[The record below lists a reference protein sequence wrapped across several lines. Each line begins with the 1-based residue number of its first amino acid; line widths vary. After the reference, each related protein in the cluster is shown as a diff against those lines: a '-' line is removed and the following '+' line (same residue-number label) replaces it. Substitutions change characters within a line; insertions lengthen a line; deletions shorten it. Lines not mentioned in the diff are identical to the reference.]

1 MLKRIVFI
9 VFCALFYLI
18 VSAIFAEFSEAGDC
32 DTTISSATTSQ
43 LECADSDTLTVSGSI
58 TLTGSDTAVDAE
70 GEDGVTI
77 TNTGTI
83 QATGTTTDDAI
94 EGTSSLNLTV
104 DNSGTIFAGRDW
116 AIQLKEAEIITITN
130 RATGTIKTT
139 KGLNGSQAA
148 VGGTLMGNCSNCV
161 GGAAS
166 TGIGLTLH
174 NYGRIEAN
182 EEAVY
187 GGGAASQTSKKTKIY
202 NYDGG
207 TINAD
212 KRTVYILSGEDIEL
226 YNYDGATIESDDG
239 NYGVNFKNSSTI
251 TIDNA
256 GTISTSA
263 SYTVGLQNAVTVN
276 LDNSGTIAAGGNFG
290 VYCFACE
297 DLTLTNS
304 GTISADL
311 LIGVSARLVTGTNT
325 ITNSGT
331 ISAEGTM
338 GVDLRNATGVTLVNS
353 GTISATGDAI
363 LADNAFSPTITN
375 SGTVTALA
383 GVSTRGAITLSQNDA
398 ENLGTDATI
407 TNSGT
412 ISALGTNA
420 VGIIIGD
427 GTGVYNDVTITNSG
441 TISGVDDSI
450 GIVGSGTT
458 GTNIITKG
466 EATYTGEIEMDSAA
480 ATMTLDCSITKDMDI
495 EIHGKTNMTVT
506 NNLCG
511 NDTYE
516 ILDSS
521 LAADA
526 DNSETNGY
534 LRILWRRS

>member
-1 MLKRIVFI
+1 MKKLVFFKI
-9 VFCALFYLI
+9 TFVVF
-18 VSAIFAEFSEAGDC
+18 FSFFISETVLAGDC
-32 DTTISSATTSQ
+32 ETTISTDTTTK
-43 LECADSDTLTVSGSI
+43 LVCADNDSLTVSGSI
-58 TLTGSDTAVDAE
+58 TRTNEDAPEDVAVDAG

-77 TNTGTI
+77 TITDTGTI
-83 QATGTTTDDAI
+83 QTITDTGTIVADDAI
-94 EGTSSLNLTV
+94 QGTSSLNLTV

-148 VGGTLMGNCSNCV
+148 VGGTLMGNCSTCV

-212 KRTVYILSGEDIEL
+212 KRPVYILSGEDIEL
-226 YNYDGATIESDDG
+226 YNYDGATIEADAG
-239 NYGVNFKNSSTI
+239 NYGANFKSSSAI

-256 GTISTSA
+256 GTISSSNA
-263 SYTVGLQNAVTVN
+263 AEGENGGYAVGLYQAKTIN

-331 ISAEGTM
+331 ISAE
-338 GVDLRNATGVTLVNS
+338 S
-353 GTISATGDAI
+353 
-363 LADNAFSPTITN
+363 
-375 SGTVTALA
+375 
-383 GVSTRGAITLSQNDA
+383 
-398 ENLGTDATI
+398 
-407 TNSGT
+407 
-412 ISALGTNA
+412 
-420 VGIIIGD
+420 
-427 GTGVYNDVTITNSG
+427 
-441 TISGVDDSI
+441 SI
-450 GIVGSGTT
+450 GFF
-458 GTNIITKG
+458 
-466 EATYTGEIEMDSAA
+466 
-480 ATMTLDCSITKDMDI
+480 L
-495 EIHGKTNMTVT
+495 
-506 NNLCG
+506 
-511 NDTYE
+511 
-516 ILDSS
+516 
-521 LAADA
+521 
-526 DNSETNGY
+526 
-534 LRILWRRS
+534 